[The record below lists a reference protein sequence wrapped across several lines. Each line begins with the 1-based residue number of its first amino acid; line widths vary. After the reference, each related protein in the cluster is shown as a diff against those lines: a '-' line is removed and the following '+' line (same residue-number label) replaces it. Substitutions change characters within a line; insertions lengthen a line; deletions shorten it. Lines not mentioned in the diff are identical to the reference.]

1 MRESHAECVR
11 VDRSELRVTYVWSHS
26 KNVTLEGREG
36 LDVVL
41 QSVTGE
47 GKEFCNVCCQL
58 VVKIFLNTFNTFI
71 EINSLLGFD

>member
-1 MRESHAECVR
+1 MCESWQVWITC
-11 VDRSELRVTYVWSHS
+11 DLRLEPFKKY
-26 KNVTLEGREG
+26 VTLEGREG

-41 QSVTGE
+41 QIVTGE
-47 GKEFCNVCCQL
+47 GKEFCNVWCQL